1 MSLFTATLL
10 TGTLLL
16 VLGAAFLFGGE
27 AFRARAFGLLRSK
40 QAAWV
45 LFGGASVWF
54 LWHILN
60 LGEADFGN
68 YRNWLFLLFG
78 AVALGSF
85 IVVPDFLPVRGI
97 AVLILLSAR
106 PLLDA
111 AYMQF
116 DHPQRLFLVTFV
128 YAAILLALY
137 LGTVPYRL
145 RDFFTWLWASPRRVK
160 VLGALTLAYGLLL
173 SGVAFSY

>member
-1 MSLFTATLL
+1 MSLFTATFL
-10 TGTLLL
+10 TGILLL
-16 VLGAAFLFGGE
+16 ALGAAFLFGGE
-27 AFRARAFGLLRSK
+27 AFKAWAFGLLRSK
-40 QAAWV
+40 VAAWI

-54 LWHILN
+54 LWHVLH

-78 AVALGSF
+78 GVAVGSF
-85 IVVPDFLPVRGI
+85 FVVPDFLPVRGLAI
-97 AVLILLSAR
+97 LMLLSAR

-128 YAAILLALY
+128 YVAIVVALY

-145 RDFFTWLWASPRRVK
+145 RDFFTWLWTAPGRVK
-160 VLGALTLAYGLLL
+160 ALGGGFMAYGVLLAVV
-173 SGVAFSY
+173 SFTY